1 MKASMQARLEQLERR
16 LAEVNLLLSS
26 EDAARNLDAFRRAS
40 REHAELSQVVEC
52 YGAWKRAIADLHA
65 A

>member
-26 EDAARNLDAFRRAS
+26 EGAARDLDAFRRAS
-40 REHAELSQVVEC
+40 RVPS
-52 YGAWKRAIADLHA
+52 
-65 A
+65 